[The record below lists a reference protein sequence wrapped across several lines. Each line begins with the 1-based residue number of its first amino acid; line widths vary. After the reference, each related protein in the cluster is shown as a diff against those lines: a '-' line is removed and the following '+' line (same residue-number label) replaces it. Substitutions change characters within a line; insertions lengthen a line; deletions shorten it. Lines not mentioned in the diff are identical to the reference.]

1 MTKITC
7 RAIDCIFWEDGHC
20 SSDKI
25 IYDPEEGCL
34 TYELLD
40 DVLDED
46 DWEDDDLVDELG
58 VDEDPFEDFV
68 DPLSG
73 DLPDLDDDE
82 W

>member
-20 SSDKI
+20 SADKI

-34 TYELLD
+34 TYELLE

-46 DWEDDDLVDELG
+46 DWGDDDLVDEL
-58 VDEDPFEDFV
+58 VEDDPFEDFI
-68 DPLSG
+68 DPLS
-73 DLPDLDDDE
+73 DDVPDLDDE